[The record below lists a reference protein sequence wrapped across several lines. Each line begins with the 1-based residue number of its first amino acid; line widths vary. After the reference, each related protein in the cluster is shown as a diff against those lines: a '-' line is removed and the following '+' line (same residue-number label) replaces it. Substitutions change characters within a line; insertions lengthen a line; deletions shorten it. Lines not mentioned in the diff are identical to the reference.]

1 MVVKPR
7 LLLAVASALTLVLTV
22 SAPMLGASKQAKPD
36 PIRSGSLLRLKAM
49 AANGITSKGAI
60 VALGWHESSK
70 PGQLYLAFS
79 TNGGRDYRRS
89 NGNLRRYPIVG
100 EPSLGMSLDICGGR
114 VWAGTGYRS
123 SSDKAGDSDVFLT
136 SRTIGGG
143 AAQALLTSTRDDRRV
158 RNVTVSCVGKDLIA
172 IGWLQ
177 KTGNKSTAQVMLRSL
192 EPLGTTPSFKKTYN
206 LGLAELKSGL
216 AVATTPASVA
226 VSFVR
231 DGNLRLK
238 RFDVGSSLGDITGYP
253 LEAIAWK
260 DVRFPVMDAR
270 GKRLVV
276 SYSDAGKVR
285 LRTSRD
291 LGETFSSPR
300 TMASTGGLKNPSR
313 PYSIDVVG
321 DRIVTTSGIYS
332 KAAGKVR
339 PYRMVSNDF
348 GAAWSKSVF
357 GNVGPRLAA
366 LLKKKNQGPTFV
378 EAWHNNAAKGS
389 NDTIRARYELP

>member
-7 LLLAVASALTLVLTV
+7 LLLAVASALTLVLTAA
-22 SAPMLGASKQAKPD
+22 APMLGASKEAKPG
-36 PIRSGSLLRLKAM
+36 PIRSGSLLRLKDV
-49 AANGITSKGAI
+49 AANGNTSKGAI

-79 TNGGRDYRRS
+79 TNGGKDYRRS

-100 EPSLGMSLDICGGR
+100 EPRLGLSLDICDGR
-114 VWAGTGYRS
+114 VWAASAYRS

-143 AAQALLTSTRDDRRV
+143 AAQALLTSTKDDRRV
-158 RNVTVSCVGKDLIA
+158 RSVTVSCVGSDLIA

-177 KTGNKSTAQVMLRSL
+177 KTGNKSTAQLMLRSL
-192 EPLGTTPSFKKTYN
+192 ERLGTTPSFKKTYN

-216 AVATTPASVA
+216 DVATTPSSVA
-226 VSFVR
+226 VTFVR

-238 RFDVGSSLGDITGYP
+238 RFEVGDGPGDISSQP
-253 LEAIAWK
+253 LKTIAWK

-270 GKRLVV
+270 GKRLAV

-285 LRTSRD
+285 LKTSRN
-291 LGETFSSPR
+291 LGETFSGAM
-300 TMASTGGLKNPSR
+300 TMASTGGIKNPSR

-321 DRIVTTSGIYS
+321 DRMVTTTGIYS

-339 PYRMVSNDF
+339 PFRMISDDF
-348 GAAWSKSVF
+348 GATWSKSAF
-357 GNVGPRLAA
+357 GNVGARKAA
-366 LLKKKNQGPTFV
+366 LLKRKNQGPTFV
-378 EAWHNNAAKGS
+378 EAWHNNAAKGA